1 MSKKKSNF
9 YTVWNGVVPGVYSD
23 WAECKKQIDG
33 YDGALYKSFP
43 TKLEADRAF
52 KEQPWAYIG
61 KNSDKT
67 VRKINYNEHK
77 EIISDSLSVDAACS
91 GNPGDMEYRGVYVR
105 TGEEIFK
112 QGPFPEGTNNIGE
125 FLALVHGLALL
136 KQKKLDIPLYTDSV
150 SAIAWVRNKKCKTKL
165 DVTPVNK
172 YIFELI
178 ARAEKWLANNTY
190 TTKILK
196 WNTEEWGEI
205 PADFGRK

>member
-165 DVTPVNK
+165 DVTPANK

-178 ARAEKWLANNTY
+178 ARAEKWLANNIY

>member
-165 DVTPVNK
+165 DVTPANK

>member
-67 VRKINYNEHK
+67 ARKINYNEHK

-165 DVTPVNK
+165 DVTPANK

>member
-165 DVTPVNK
+165 DVTPANK

-178 ARAEKWLANNTY
+178 ERAEKWLANNTY